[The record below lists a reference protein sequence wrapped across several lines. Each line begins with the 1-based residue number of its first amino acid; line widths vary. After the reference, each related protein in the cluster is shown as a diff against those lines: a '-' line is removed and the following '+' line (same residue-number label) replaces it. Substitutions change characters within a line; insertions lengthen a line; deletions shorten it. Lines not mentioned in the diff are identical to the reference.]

1 MLAIFVSL
9 SLALTSILQCKAV
22 FITWLYSEAETEQK
36 NQIVLAEL
44 EDDYEKRL
52 ADRARQLEDKA
63 EEARRAQKEH
73 QEERRQIEEDVDG
86 EILQI
91 KDKYER
97 KLKQELDTNMRL
109 KVKFP
114 HLLLTHFWLRAKLA
128 FCGKSSATCNA
139 RLKRAKKRQ
148 RVQSWK
154 TRSFSQPFET

>member
-1 MLAIFVSL
+1 M
-9 SLALTSILQCKAV
+9 
-22 FITWLYSEAETEQK
+22 
-36 NQIVLAEL
+36 

-73 QEERRQIEEDVDG
+73 QEERRQIEEDVDS

-109 KVKFP
+109 KVSWNF
-114 HLLLTHFWLRAKLA
+114 FV
-128 FCGKSSATCNA
+128 S
-139 RLKRAKKRQ
+139 LKYTT
-148 RVQSWK
+148 VY
-154 TRSFSQPFET
+154 FEINEI

>member
-1 MLAIFVSL
+1 M
-9 SLALTSILQCKAV
+9 
-22 FITWLYSEAETEQK
+22 
-36 NQIVLAEL
+36 

-73 QEERRQIEEDVDG
+73 QEERRQIEEDVDS

-109 KVKFP
+109 KVSWNFFVSLKYTTVYFEI
-114 HLLLTHFWLRAKLA
+114 
-128 FCGKSSATCNA
+128 NA
-139 RLKRAKKRQ
+139 I
-148 RVQSWK
+148 
-154 TRSFSQPFET
+154 

>member
-1 MLAIFVSL
+1 MKSTKSCWIKSIRWKNNSSEKVSSCIGNFRPEL
-9 SLALTSILQCKAV
+9 RVKACTC
-22 FITWLYSEAETEQK
+22 FIEHVTSEAETEQK

-109 KVKFP
+109 KVRF
-114 HLLLTHFWLRAKLA
+114 
-128 FCGKSSATCNA
+128 SS
-139 RLKRAKKRQ
+139 
-148 RVQSWK
+148 S
-154 TRSFSQPFET
+154 SFIDSPLI

>member
-1 MLAIFVSL
+1 M
-9 SLALTSILQCKAV
+9 
-22 FITWLYSEAETEQK
+22 
-36 NQIVLAEL
+36 

-73 QEERRQIEEDVDG
+73 QEERRQIEEDVDS

-109 KVKFP
+109 KVRLCSN
-114 HLLLTHFWLRAKLA
+114 LLFLFHNLQTLNFTWTKL
-128 FCGKSSATCNA
+128 
-139 RLKRAKKRQ
+139 
-148 RVQSWK
+148 
-154 TRSFSQPFET
+154 

>member
-1 MLAIFVSL
+1 M
-9 SLALTSILQCKAV
+9 
-22 FITWLYSEAETEQK
+22 
-36 NQIVLAEL
+36 

-73 QEERRQIEEDVDG
+73 QEERRQIEEDVDS

-109 KVKFP
+109 KVSFFF
-114 HLLLTHFWLRAKLA
+114 LLKYT
-128 FCGKSSATCNA
+128 A
-139 RLKRAKKRQ
+139 RGLFRNQ
-148 RVQSWK
+148 RN
-154 TRSFSQPFET
+154 

>member
-1 MLAIFVSL
+1 M
-9 SLALTSILQCKAV
+9 
-22 FITWLYSEAETEQK
+22 
-36 NQIVLAEL
+36 

-73 QEERRQIEEDVDG
+73 QEERRQIEEDVDS

-109 KVKFP
+109 KVSFLF
-114 HLLLTHFWLRAKLA
+114 LLKYT
-128 FCGKSSATCNA
+128 A
-139 RLKRAKKRQ
+139 RGLFRN
-148 RVQSWK
+148 
-154 TRSFSQPFET
+154 